1 MARQAALPMLAMLRS
16 AAAQMPA
23 ADPGLG
29 FVESA
34 TSSMVFRLPMARP
47 DSCLALHQGV
57 L

>member
-1 MARQAALPMLAMLRS
+1 MARQAALRMLAMLRS

-47 DSCLALHQGV
+47 DSCLARHQGM